1 MHFLRT
7 ETLDLPPR
15 DFPLLLRA
23 EWRTNHPRFGR
34 LRALAA
40 VAAMQDRTPRPQP
53 YFERISELCP
63 QQPVAE
69 AV

>member
-1 MHFLRT
+1 MHLFKT

-15 DFPLLLRA
+15 DFPLYLRP

-40 VAAMQDRTPRPQP
+40 LTAKQDRTPRPIP
-53 YFERISELCP
+53 FEMRPRRARQSLGIA
-63 QQPVAE
+63 AE
-69 AV
+69 